1 MTDNSLKVKISNLTK
16 EVHALFLA
24 SKEPS
29 VPWYA
34 KAVMALIIGY
44 VICPI
49 DLIPDFIPVLGEL
62 DELVVV
68 PLGVALV
75 VRMIPKGI
83 MEDCRRRAR
92 EEPVDFRTKWLFMAG
107 VIVFWSFI
115 AYLAWGYFAPYFL
128 K

>member
-1 MTDNSLKVKISNLTK
+1 MSENSLKAKISNMTK

-24 SKEPS
+24 SKDSS

-49 DLIPDFIPVLGEL
+49 DPIPDFISVLGEL

-75 VRMIPKGI
+75 VRMIPKGV

-92 EEPVDFRTKWLFMAG
+92 EEPVDSRTKWLILA
-107 VIVFWSFI
+107 VAIVFWVFI
-115 AYLAWGYFAPYFL
+115 AYLAWSYFAPYFFT
-128 K
+128 